1 MGIYPKVAENVR
13 ARREKDGDLRCPTP
27 YHQKSERVAVR
38 EAEAFKQRRMVPRI
52 DTSLTMATIYM
63 LLSTVLEVPMPGPGI
78 DRQVRAIRAF
88 NRFYTRKI
96 GVVDGMASS
105 PFSLAEARV
114 LYELAHHEKPTAT
127 DIRKELGLDAGYMS
141 RILRDFE
148 RRNLVAREQSKTD
161 ERQRFLSLTAKGRRA
176 FAPLDERSNRDVAA
190 MIRAV
195 FPTERNRLIEAV
207 ETVRR
212 LLGDKTEPVRT
223 PYLLRMHEPGD
234 MGWIVYRQAILYTEE
249 YGWDGSY
256 EALAAEIVA
265 KFIKNYDPKWER
277 AWVAEKDGERVGA
290 VFVAKESDEIGK
302 LRLLHV
308 EPQARG
314 LGIGK
319 RLVEE
324 CIRFARQ
331 AGYQKMTLW
340 TQGILHAARHI
351 YKQAGFH
358 VVHEGKH
365 HSFGKDLTAETWE
378 LNLRRTA
385 S

>member
-1 MGIYPKVAENVR
+1 
-13 ARREKDGDLRCPTP
+13 
-27 YHQKSERVAVR
+27 
-38 EAEAFKQRRMVPRI
+38 
-52 DTSLTMATIYM
+52 M
-63 LLSTVLEVPMPGPGI
+63 LLSTSLEASVAESGI
-78 DRQVRAIRAF
+78 HKQVSAIRAF

-96 GVVDGMASS
+96 GVLDGMASS

-114 LYELAHHEKPTAT
+114 LYELANCRQPTAT

-148 RRNLVAREQSKTD
+148 RRKFVTRERSKTD
-161 ERQRFLSLTAKGRRA
+161 ERQRFLSLTSKGRSA
-176 FAPLDERSNRDVAA
+176 FAPLDARSNRDVAA
-190 MIRAV
+190 MLDDLS
-195 FPTERNRLIEAV
+195 PTEREQLV
-207 ETVRR
+207 DSVQTVRR
-212 LLGDKTEPVRT
+212 LLGDIAEAKTS
-223 PYLLRMHEPGD
+223 YLLRPHQPGD
-234 MGWIVYRQAILYTEE
+234 MGWIVHRQAILYADE
-249 YGWDGSY
+249 YGWDGTY

-265 KFIKNYDPKWER
+265 QFIKNYDPKRER

-290 VFVAKESDEIGK
+290 VFVAKGSDQTVR

-308 EPQARG
+308 EQQARG

-340 TQGILHAARHI
+340 TQSILHAARHI
-351 YKQAGFH
+351 YKKAGFQ
-358 VVHEGKH
+358 VVHEEKH

-378 LNLRRTA
+378 LNLTTTA
-385 S
+385 